1 MDGFLIPSR
10 WDEQADAVSFPL
22 AWSQKLEISSFP
34 YISGSLAQLVQ
45 IDLSAAEAAVL
56 TLLTEPALASAMGR
70 AARLR
75 AIEQFSSER
84 VLARYA
90 NLFDEL
96 ACRRKSA
103 GVNTLPS
110 PPVRLDPVR
119 CFAGYASHVKPFDN
133 QSSLGTELPNV
144 LFKARQPFCDQLSR
158 SLPENSVFDWGQ
170 LMQRKQA

>member
-1 MDGFLIPSR
+1 MGVQHAYAQLSNFLLNVFLHDMQIC
-10 WDEQADAVSFPL
+10 L
-22 AWSQKLEISSFP
+22 MSSHVV
-34 YISGSLAQLVQ
+34 GSLL
-45 IDLSAAEAAVL
+45 D
-56 TLLTEPALASAMGR
+56 
-70 AARLR
+70 
-75 AIEQFSSER
+75 
-84 VLARYA
+84 
-90 NLFDEL
+90 
-96 ACRRKSA
+96 
-103 GVNTLPS
+103 NTLPS